1 VIKPRAF
8 YGCTSLKNVIIF
20 DYVTVIK
27 PRAFYGCTSLELVV
41 IPNSVTEI
49 GYCAFEGC
57 TSLENVIIPKSVRKI
72 GLDSFSGCISLESV
86 TLLSRA
92 ELYNGLFANCPSLQ
106 TINVPSDYVDYYK
119 EYLPEEL
126 HDKIV
131 ELDR

>member
-1 VIKPRAF
+1 MAKFKTKDGVGIIPKGTKVIEDGAF
-8 YGCTSLKNVIIF
+8 AHRSSLKSVIIP
-20 DYVTVIK
+20 DSVTVIK
-27 PRAFYGCTSLELVV
+27 AR
-41 IPNSVTEI
+41 
-49 GYCAFEGC
+49 AFEGC
-57 TSLENVIIPKSVRKI
+57 TSLENVIIPKSVTKI

>member
-1 VIKPRAF
+1 
-8 YGCTSLKNVIIF
+8 
-20 DYVTVIK
+20 
-27 PRAFYGCTSLELVV
+27 
-41 IPNSVTEI
+41 
-49 GYCAFEGC
+49 
-57 TSLENVIIPKSVRKI
+57 VIIPKSVRKI

-119 EYLPEEL
+119 EYLPEQL

-131 ELDR
+131 ELDM